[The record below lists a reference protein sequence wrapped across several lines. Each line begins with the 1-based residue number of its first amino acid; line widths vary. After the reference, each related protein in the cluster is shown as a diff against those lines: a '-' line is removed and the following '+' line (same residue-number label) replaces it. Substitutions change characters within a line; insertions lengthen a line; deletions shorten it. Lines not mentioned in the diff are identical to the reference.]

1 MELLSILASGVV
13 IGGGLWVIGFIRAA
27 RRQPIDDR
35 LKTYCQ
41 RR

>member
-1 MELLSILASGVV
+1 MELLALIGAGLALSVV
-13 IGGGLWVIGFIRAA
+13 WWIVGFARAV

-35 LKTYCQ
+35 LKTYCH

>member
-1 MELLSILASGVV
+1 MELLLILGSGGVFIAV
-13 IGGGLWVIGFIRAA
+13 AWIVGFVRAV